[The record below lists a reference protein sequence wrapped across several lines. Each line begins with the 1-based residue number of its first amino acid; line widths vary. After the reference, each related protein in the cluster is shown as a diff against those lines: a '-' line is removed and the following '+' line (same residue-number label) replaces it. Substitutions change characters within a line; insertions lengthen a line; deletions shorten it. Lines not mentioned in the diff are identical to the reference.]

1 MLNGQLLP
9 NEKYQRTKK
18 IVIYI
23 LADSNDASTNEDS
36 VEYKRYKRLL
46 QGLHNQLSK
55 KCQSQGY
62 EFLIAD
68 LQESSTERNK
78 PKYSEPID
86 QVPIEHESRLFWDI
100 RGWAQCPKDAQ
111 GGHQEIANRLSDLN
125 RHLNE
130 NCFIIPILILG
141 SVLGHG
147 IPLLPLTIESQDF
160 TNLLGAANEDE
171 KILLEKWYIIDNSC
185 QPLCHRLN
193 PLIQSSS
200 TMLSSSEVEVKSEE
214 LYHLFEIMLKY
225 FNNDLK
231 DMYMTTVVEQEI
243 RQIIF
248 RNPELCKHC
257 IWLQTGVHQGTPR
270 QNESGDRHRWWRP
283 LEIERERRLGQL
295 YTDLRMHLYEKNI
308 IRLLPT
314 MNLVDEDITEVLEDL
329 LNISISKIFDEY
341 SNSGLIPLNTNGID
355 RLLFHELELI
365 SRYTR
370 NLLQH
375 TNTNIFQESLN
386 EIRRYLKDVSS
397 VKQPLIIY
405 GPAGVGK
412 SVLLA
417 KVAENMQKWRPDAH
431 LILR

>member
-1 MLNGQLLP
+1 MLHGKLLP
-9 NEKYQRTKK
+9 NGKYQKMKK

-23 LADSNDASTNEDS
+23 LADSNDASTNGDS

-46 QGLHNQLSK
+46 HGLHNQLSK

-62 EFLIAD
+62 EFLIVD
-68 LQESSTERNK
+68 LQELSTERSK
-78 PKYSEPID
+78 QKYSAPSD
-86 QVPIEHESRLFWDI
+86 QVSIGNEPRLFWDI

-111 GGHQEIANRLSDLN
+111 GGHQEMANRLADLR

-147 IPLLPLTIESQDF
+147 IPVLPLTIESQDF

-171 KILLEKWYIIDNSC
+171 KNLLEKWYNIDNSC

-193 PLIQSSS
+193 PTMQSTC
-200 TMLSSSEVEVKSEE
+200 TMYSFSDIDVKSEE

-243 RQIIF
+243 RTVIF
-248 RNPELCKHC
+248 RDPELCKHC
-257 IWLQTGVHQGTPR
+257 IWLQTDVHQGTTQ
-270 QNESGDRHRWWRP
+270 QNNGGGRHRWWRP

-295 YTDLRMHLYEKNI
+295 YADLRMHLYEKNI

-314 MNLVDEDITEVLEDL
+314 MNLIDEDITEVLKDL
-329 LNISISKIFDEY
+329 LNVSISKIFDDY
-341 SNSGLIPLNTNGID
+341 SNSSLIPFNTNGID
-355 RLLFHELELI
+355 YLLFDELQAI

-370 NLLQH
+370 NLIQ
-375 TNTNIFQESLN
+375 NTNSNVFQELLN

-397 VKQPLIIY
+397 ANQPLILY
-405 GPAGVGK
+405 GPSGVGK

-417 KVAENMQKWRPDAH
+417 KVAENVHKWRSDAH